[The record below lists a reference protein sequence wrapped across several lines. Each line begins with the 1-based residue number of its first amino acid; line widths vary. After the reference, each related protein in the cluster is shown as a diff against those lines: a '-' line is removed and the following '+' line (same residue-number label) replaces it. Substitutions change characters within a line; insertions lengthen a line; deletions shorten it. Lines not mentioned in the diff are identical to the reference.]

1 MRDFILFLLILL
13 AFEIN
18 RKSNLTPTGLNCILV
33 IAYKVSHWTRKFKFW
48 FFFFHFSMKL
58 SYGEIF
64 KDNFSTL
71 VRNSTFNKLIIFCL
85 VMFEFLTMVSKIG
98 LKLFERNYNFLIV
111 NPSSSITSIFH
122 IKIFVNQK
130 NFVPQLTRG
139 KSKSKCWFW
148 PFRFSCRFSIS

>member
-1 MRDFILFLLILL
+1 
-13 AFEIN
+13 
-18 RKSNLTPTGLNCILV
+18 
-33 IAYKVSHWTRKFKFW
+33 
-48 FFFFHFSMKL
+48 MKL

-64 KDNFSTL
+64 KDNFSAL

-98 LKLFERNYNFLIV
+98 LKLFERNYDFLIV

-139 KSKSKCWFW
+139 KSKSKCWF
-148 PFRFSCRFSIS
+148 